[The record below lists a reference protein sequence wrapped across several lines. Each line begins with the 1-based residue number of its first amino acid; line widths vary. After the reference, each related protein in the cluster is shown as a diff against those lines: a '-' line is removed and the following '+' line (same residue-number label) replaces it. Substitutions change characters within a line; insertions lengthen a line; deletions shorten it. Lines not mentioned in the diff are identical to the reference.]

1 MAKSFPTV
9 DEVIS
14 TLKKSNLPT
23 LISEGR
29 DDYIVFRHLED
40 LLGGCVDVLP
50 VGGRDKVLQVFRR
63 KAEIGHER
71 VAFIVDRDLWCFTG
85 TPGDCIANDLVI
97 TDGYSIENDVF
108 RDIDVPSL
116 MAADERVKYLIELQ
130 KIARWYALAVS
141 RILSGEGAKI
151 DIHPTQL
158 LEDATTFDSVTEL
171 TAGEDYPD
179 GLYDQI
185 TAETERLLRG
195 KTLLQTAMR
204 QLARVGRPARYHHQT
219 LLDQAGVRRGPLLEK
234 IANEV
239 ERILAPA
246 A

>member
-29 DDYIVFRHLED
+29 DDYIVFRHLEG
-40 LLGGCVDVLP
+40 LLGGCIDILP
-50 VGGRDKVLQVFRR
+50 VGGRENVLQVFRR
-63 KAEIGHER
+63 KIEIGHDR
-71 VAFIVDRDLWCFTG
+71 VAFIVDRDLWCFTDPPDEFAG
-85 TPGDCIANDLVI
+85 NDIVI

-116 MAADERVKYLIELQ
+116 MAPDERVKYLIELQ

-141 RILSGEGAKI
+141 RIMAGEGARI

-158 LEDATTFDSVTEL
+158 LDVASTFDAMTALV
-171 TAGEDYPD
+171 AGEDYPD
-179 GLYDQI
+179 RLYQQI
-185 TAETERLLRG
+185 SSDIERLLRG

-204 QLARVGRPARYHHQT
+204 QLARIGRPARYHHHA

-239 ERILAPA
+239 ERILTPA
-246 A
+246 T